1 MHPFSFHERII
12 SERIIICDRW
22 LQVLLN
28 CPSDSSDLIPCRC
41 LNLWWICEF
50 CSRRLLRT
58 IASVPIRRILSEYYL
73 SSNIC
78 QTILTNAP
86 DDCFCYYLGEYYL
99 ANTPDDCSCY
109 YLTNT
114 LDDYFRCCCSYD
126 NDVFTTSALDDYSW
140 RLRLLLSIA
149 PDDCFCSYPTI
160 MMSLLLLLFTIAP
173 DDCFCSDPTIMMSLL
188 LLLLTIAP
196 DDCFCSDPTIMMS
209 LILLL
214 FTIAPDDCFCSD
226 LTIMMS
232 LLLLLFTIAPDDYY
246 LANTPDDCSCY
257 YLNEYSY
264 YQRIQFRRR
273 SPKFVDSK
281 SS

>member
-1 MHPFSFHERII
+1 M
-12 SERIIICDRW
+12 
-22 LQVLLN
+22 LLM
-28 CPSDSSDLIPCRC
+28 
-41 LNLWWICEF
+41 
-50 CSRRLLRT
+50 
-58 IASVPIRRILSEYYL
+58 IASA
-73 SSNIC
+73 
-78 QTILTNAP
+78 TILA
-86 DDCFCYYLGEYYL
+86 
-99 ANTPDDCSCY
+99 
-109 YLTNT
+109 NT

-173 DDCFCSDPTIMMSLL
+173 DDCSCSDPTIMMSLL
-188 LLLLTIAP
+188 LLLLTIAPDDCYCSDPTIMMSLILLLFTIAP

-232 LLLLLFTIAPDDYY
+232 LLP
-246 LANTPDDCSCY
+246 TPDDCSWR
-257 YLNEYSY
+257 LLLTIASAP
-264 YQRIQFRRR
+264 IQLQLDL
-273 SPKFVDSK
+273 STPLD
-281 SS
+281 

>member
-50 CSRRLLRT
+50 CSWRLLLLPSDEYCPSRLLRT

-160 MMSLLLLLFTIAP
+160 MMDLLLLLFTIAP

-214 FTIAPDDCFCSD
+214 FTIAPDD
-226 LTIMMS
+226 
-232 LLLLLFTIAPDDYY
+232 YY

-257 YLNEYSY
+257 YLTNTLDDYFRCCCSY
-264 YQRIQFRRR
+264 QLLLTIASAPIRR
-273 SPKFVDSK
+273 
-281 SS
+281 